1 MRWFV
6 GSDHAG
12 LALKR
17 ALVEVL
23 RGWGDE
29 VEDLG
34 AHTEASVDY
43 PDFGAAV
50 GRAVAAGGAEVR
62 GLVVCG
68 SGIGISSSARS

>member
-1 MRWFV
+1 LKWFA

-17 ALVEVL
+17 QLVELL
-23 RGWGDE
+23 RGLGDE

-34 AHTEASVDY
+34 THTEASVDY

-50 GRAVAAGGAEVR
+50 GRAVAA
-62 GLVVCG
+62 
-68 SGIGISSSARS
+68 